1 MDRVCAGRVTGAGRA
16 AGALLFALL
25 AGLWIAPA
33 TAQSSTSDSSAQAG
47 KQQAQSGAKK
57 QSDAGSQGDDNAFP
71 EARSRQAAQQA
82 KDADKRS
89 GSQTPSSGTPASGS
103 SGSDSTPVPDAPAA
117 SKPPATPD
125 ASATPDDSATP
136 DKAAEPDSAGTPA
149 NSAGDQQTKPPS
161 AAQDNPFPEDV
172 SREAA
177 KSAAASG
184 SGSGV
189 SSSSSYD
196 PGVDRDN
203 GDRET
208 PAGRR
213 KLPKPSDD
221 VEVGSLSATAR
232 AKKDVEVGNYYLSA
246 GGDQGAYARFADANK
261 MDPTNID
268 AIFGLAEAARH
279 LQRTQEAVANYKLFL
294 DIEPD
299 GSRAKLARKALN
311 GLNAKK

>member
-1 MDRVCAGRVTGAGRA
+1 MDRVCAGRVTGPGRA

-57 QSDAGSQGDDNAFP
+57 QSGAGSQGDENAFP

-89 GSQTPSSGTPASGS
+89 GSQTPGSGTPASGS

-117 SKPPATPD
+117 PQPPATPD
-125 ASATPDDSATP
+125 APATPDNSA
-136 DKAAEPDSAGTPA
+136 APDSAGTPGG
-149 NSAGDQQTKPPS
+149 SAGEQQTKPPS

-172 SREAA
+172 SRDAA

-184 SGSGV
+184 SGSGM

-246 GGDQGAYARFADANK
+246 GADQGAYARFADANK

-311 GLNAKK
+311 GLDAKK